1 MCSLLSKAD
10 TYLTAPHGRPL
21 SAPQRRGPRLED
33 GARLQSLSAM
43 IKTKSQ
49 WPRFRFRV

>member
-10 TYLTAPHGRPL
+10 TYLTAPHGLPL